1 MQRNNL
7 FFLGFVTM
15 HRTENDQNVLSSFT
29 IQSFVLYSD
38 MQSFTRVSVGHTC
51 SSLCETTIMLRLLQI
66 VQLLRY
72 IDKSGAADV
81 SLSLLINAPTKY
93 MTQTCI
99 EAYENIGFTQR
110 NVSSTTSPDFLH
122 LFIKDL
128 ICLPRYTLR
137 QGLVK
142 YILPQVP
149 LYERDTFTQKK
160 SSKYGR
166 VFLSTL
172 HSFFRVLLDFQLY
185 PRLVEQ

>member
-1 MQRNNL
+1 
-7 FFLGFVTM
+7 
-15 HRTENDQNVLSSFT
+15 
-29 IQSFVLYSD
+29 
-38 MQSFTRVSVGHTC
+38 
-51 SSLCETTIMLRLLQI
+51 MLRLLQI

-99 EAYENIGFTQR
+99 QAYENIGFTQH
-110 NVSSTTSPDFLH
+110 NGSSTTSPGFLH
-122 LFIKDL
+122 LFKKDL

-149 LYERDTFTQKK
+149 LYERYTFTQKNLQNMVV
-160 SSKYGR
+160 SS
-166 VFLSTL
+166 FL
-172 HSFFRVLLDFQLY
+172 HSGPFLRVLFEFQLY